1 MKKAHIS
8 ALLLVFILLTS
19 FIFYFTQN
27 RSRTTIQPNILPKVS
42 QTVAFNDSLQEY
54 LNEQFQSNYEGNISV
69 QFEFLREEATQTGNA
84 YPKYYLWVI
93 ILDNAQLID
102 EGAIR
107 LALLDQNTFE
117 ITHYI
122 TKSQM
127 KEDPTS
133 LEMIFPK
140 EVVEYIKQRF

>member
-19 FIFYFTQN
+19 FIFYFTQT
-27 RSRTTIQPNILPKVS
+27 RSRTASQPNISPKVS
-42 QTVAFNDSLQEY
+42 QTEAFNDSLQEY
-54 LNEQFQSNYEGNISV
+54 LNEQFQSYYEGNISV

-93 ILDNAQLID
+93 IFDNAQLID

-107 LALLDQNTFE
+107 LALLDQNKFE

-122 TKSQM
+122 TKSQI

-133 LEMIFPK
+133 LEMIYPK
-140 EVVEYIKQRF
+140 EVVEYIKQKL